1 MIQRKG
7 NRVPIHSR
15 AVLATNVINE
25 GRLIDVSKGGCAI
38 EATIG
43 PQIGESVQLRF
54 GIPDAGTVHIP
65 LAIVRWISGPRFGI
79 EFIRTKESDMQKLSS
94 FILNMAEQEEPIF
107 WV

>member
-7 NRVPIHSR
+7 NRVPIQSR
-15 AVLATNVINE
+15 AVLASNVINE
-25 GRLIDVSKGGCAI
+25 GRLVDVSKGGCAI
-38 EATIG
+38 EGAMG
-43 PQIGESVQLRF
+43 PRKGDSVQLRF

-79 EFIRTKESDMQKLSS
+79 EFIRTNETDMQKLSS
-94 FILNMAEQEEPIF
+94 FIRNMAEQEEPIF